1 MQKAVAFF
9 INNRTYSDLDC
20 RRIMEGNP
28 GIGGS
33 EFVKLIISYLLSTRD
48 NGIEVTVFTVSKG
61 IFPEEIVQKQV
72 SNLTEAVMVADAN
85 NVDYFVFD
93 QNPQNMNLLRNVYPT
108 HLKFIT
114 LCHNF
119 VSIHT
124 LDLLAA
130 DNRVFK
136 IIAVGREQRDLFRD
150 HPVFYKTDYIYNC
163 VNIDASE
170 KYEVSSYPVTNR
182 KNIVTFIGVINR
194 FKGFHFLAQAWPKI
208 IEAVPDAELYVI
220 GAGNLYDRN
229 IKLGKWG
236 IADEEYENF
245 FMQYLSRNGKV
256 LDSVHFLGIM
266 GEEKNDIL
274 LHTKVGVPSLGVPET
289 FGLVAIEMQ
298 IMGTSIVT
306 RECPGFLDTI
316 VTGKL
321 IKNRKD
327 LADCIIEELR
337 SPHNNYE
344 KNIERIRQRFSTNS
358 VIEDWEALILTGK
371 INRNEELVNKSFRYK
386 WLKERLRLLKQKY
399 KIFQILPPVEYF
411 ISIYSRHFYSRY
423 IRLFGQ
429 KNVDYIDTF

>member
-1 MQKAVAFF
+1 MKKVAFF
-9 INNRTYSDLDC
+9 ISNRSYANINCC
-20 RRIMEGNP
+20 RIYDGNP

-33 EFVKLIISYLLSTRD
+33 EFVKLIISYLLTIRD

-72 SNLTEAVMVADAN
+72 SNLTEAVLIADAN

-93 QNPQNMNLLRNVYPT
+93 HNPQNMNLIRNVNPT

-119 VSIHT
+119 ASIHA
-124 LDLLAA
+124 LDLLAE

-136 IIAVGREQRDLFRD
+136 IITVGREQRDLYRD
-150 HPVFYKTDYIYNC
+150 HPVFYKTEYIYNC
-163 VNIDASE
+163 VNVNASE
-170 KYEVSSYPVTNR
+170 KYDVSSYPITKR
-182 KNIVTFIGVINR
+182 KNNVTFIGVINR

-236 IADEEYENF
+236 IADEEYENY
-245 FMQYLSRNGKV
+245 FMQYLSKNGKV
-256 LDSVHFLGIM
+256 LNSVHFLGIM

-289 FGLVAIEMQ
+289 FGLVALEMQ

-306 RECPGFLDTI
+306 KECPGFLDTI
-316 VTGKL
+316 VTGRL
-321 IKNRKD
+321 IKNRND
-327 LADCIIEELR
+327 LADSIIEELR
-337 SPHNNYE
+337 SPHNNYD
-344 KNIERIRQRFSTNS
+344 KNIEKIRQRFSTGT
-358 VIEDWEALILTGK
+358 VIKDWEELILTGR
-371 INRNEELVNKSFRYK
+371 INRNEKLVNKSFRYK
-386 WLKERLRLLKQKY
+386 WLKEKLRLLKLKCQLFN
-399 KIFQILPPVEYF
+399 IIPPVESLFSFY
-411 ISIYSRHFYSRY
+411 YCHFYSRY
-423 IRLFGQ
+423 IRIFGK